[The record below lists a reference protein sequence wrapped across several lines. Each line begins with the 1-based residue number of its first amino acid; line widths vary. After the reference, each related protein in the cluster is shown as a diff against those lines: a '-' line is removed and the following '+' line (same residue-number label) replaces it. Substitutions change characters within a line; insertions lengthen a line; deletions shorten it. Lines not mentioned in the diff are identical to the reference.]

1 MRHELVFLAGIT
13 AVSLASRGW
22 SAPPASS
29 VSTPLEQEQC
39 FQESPRRSGAV
50 SMRKHGAG
58 GTSYTAPALRGG
70 ALGSKSSSASGR
82 APAPLADVPVPESAP
97 APSLMTSSEAVAD
110 APSVGRTD
118 SATTPSPAV
127 PLRPGAVADFGAT
140 VHLSN
145 DDSMSLASAQRVL
158 AALENGYPIPAEH
171 VRPHELLNYFSFD
184 TAPVV
189 SNDLFSVSPSLI
201 EDGDTMRLALAVQGG
216 EAERQPL
223 DLTLVVDRS
232 GSMRSD
238 NRMGYTKR
246 GLRLMVDQL
255 QHGDR
260 VDLVLFDHSL
270 CTPLKNFVVG
280 RDDMELLTSAIQQ
293 IQPRGSTDL
302 NSGLRHA
309 YKIQT
314 SRSDASDR
322 NRRVM
327 LLTDALLN
335 TGNVDMD
342 LVSEVG
348 KSFDQHGVR
357 LTGVGV
363 GSDFNDTMLN
373 RLTEKGKGAYVF
385 LGSEAVVDRL
395 FGAGFQSLVQT
406 IAHNVRFS
414 LDLPDHIAMER
425 FYGEESSTD
434 PEDVQPIHYY
444 AGTSQLFLQDL
455 VSRKGLSESD
465 SLVFQIRWEDAVSGA
480 NRMEE
485 HVLTVADMR
494 RADTRN
500 ARKAV
505 ALMDWSDRLLDYAMT
520 NTCGDAFA
528 AFHRAKEE
536 LADGELEYVGE
547 LLAARC
553 PVPARHKPTPAPSG
567 VTLKV
572 TIDSD
577 VPMTEAVLR
586 CGDKEHR
593 QALSGSD
600 RVARF
605 SSVSAGSCQVEL
617 RGGVPLRANLD
628 VPSVDASAT
637 CRVRSGRITCTR

>member
-1 MRHELVFLAGIT
+1 MFTQIVTEAGS
-13 AVSLASRGW
+13 VDASDE
-22 SAPPASS
+22 PA
-29 VSTPLEQEQC
+29 
-39 FQESPRRSGAV
+39 GA
-50 SMRKHGAG
+50 
-58 GTSYTAPALRGG
+58 T
-70 ALGSKSSSASGR
+70 
-82 APAPLADVPVPESAP
+82 
-97 APSLMTSSEAVAD
+97 
-110 APSVGRTD
+110 PSVPKR
-118 SATTPSPAV
+118 S
-127 PLRPGAVADFGAT
+127 GAVADFGAT

-171 VRPHELLNYFSFD
+171 LRPHELLNYFSFD
-184 TAPVV
+184 TAPVA
-189 SNDLFSVSPSLI
+189 SKDLFSVSPSLVQ
-201 EDGDTMRLALAVQGG
+201 EGDKMRLALAVQGG
-216 EAERQPL
+216 AAERKPL
-223 DLTLVVDRS
+223 DLSLVIDRS
-232 GSMRSD
+232 GSMSSD
-238 NRMGYTKR
+238 NRMNYTKR
-246 GLRLMVDQL
+246 GLQLMVEQL

-260 VDLVLFDHSL
+260 LDLVLFDHSV

-280 RDDMELLTSAIQQ
+280 RDDMELLTSTIQQ
-293 IQPRGSTDL
+293 IVPRGSTDL
-302 NSGLRHA
+302 DSGLRHA
-309 YKIQT
+309 YGIQT
-314 SRSDASDR
+314 SRDDASTR

-348 KSFDQHGVR
+348 KSFDAHGIR

-363 GSDFNDTMLN
+363 GADFNDTMLN

-395 FGAGFQSLVQT
+395 FGPGFQSLIET

-414 LDLPDHIAMER
+414 LDLPEHIAMER
-425 FYGEESSTD
+425 FYGEESITD

-455 VSRKGLSESD
+455 TSRKGLSAND
-465 SLVFQIRWEDAVSGA
+465 SLVFQIRWEDAISGA

-485 HVLTVADMR
+485 HVLTVEDIRSAGQ
-494 RADTRN
+494 RN
-500 ARKAV
+500 ARKAI

-520 NTCGDAFA
+520 NECGDGFA
-528 AFHRAKEE
+528 EFHQAKDA
-536 LADGELEYVGE
+536 LSDGELEYVAQ
-547 LLAARC
+547 LLGARC
-553 PVPARHKPTPAPSG
+553 PVQKTAKPKPVPAG

-586 CGDKEHR
+586 CADKEYR
-593 QALSGSD
+593 QTLSGSD

-605 SSVSAGSCQVEL
+605 GSLSAGSCQVEF
-617 RGGVPLRANLD
+617 RGGVPLRADID

-637 CRVRSGRITCTR
+637 CRVRSGRISCTR